1 MQRSRLLL
9 TICVVLAWPVLS
21 LGDPPAQPMSAA
33 GPLPAGKWS
42 VEFANGV
49 TERVEAKSDGTVA
62 VSEPARSAGG
72 KATALQ
78 GSVLL
83 VYEDDRVERWPP
95 VGRRMVVEHW
105 FPAAQFPNG
114 TPVRGI
120 ADHAE

>member
-9 TICVVLAWPVLS
+9 IIGVVFAWPVLS
-21 LGDPPAQPMSAA
+21 LGDPPAPLWAA

-49 TERVEAKSDGTVA
+49 TEVVDAKADLTVI

-78 GSVLL
+78 GAVLL
-83 VYEDDRVERWPP
+83 VYEDDRVERWTP
-95 VGRRMVVEHW
+95 VGKRMVVEHW
-105 FPAAQFPNG
+105 YPAAQFPNG

>member
-9 TICVVLAWPVLS
+9 IIGVVLAWPVLS
-21 LGDPPAQPMSAA
+21 LGDLPAPLRAA

-49 TERVEAKSDGTVA
+49 AEQVEAKADGTVA

-83 VYEDDRVERWPP
+83 VYEDDRVERWTP
-95 VGRRMVVEHW
+95 VGKRMVVEHW
-105 FPAAQFPNG
+105 YPAAQFPNG